1 MNATDKINILLVDD
15 QPGKLLSYEVM
26 LADLNENLLKANSA
40 NEALQQLLK
49 NDVAVILID
58 VCMPD
63 LDGFELAAMIRSHP
77 RFQKTALIFISAI
90 HLTETDYLRG
100 YDAGAVDYV
109 PVPVVPELLRAK
121 VRVFV
126 DLYRKTKMLE
136 HLNLDLESRV
146 AERTAALEA
155 ANQRLTQSEQARS
168 LALAAGKMGSWDHD
182 MASGMCDWD
191 KGMRDIFGVDEKFV
205 PTPDSVRPFIH
216 AEDWEK
222 IHAAFRSVSHDN
234 TTAQGEFRVVRL
246 DGQVRCCT
254 GSAAANIDETG
265 NISRVCGVLLDIT
278 DRKDAEKTQSLLA
291 REVDHRARNALAIV
305 QAIIRLARADN
316 LEAYTKAIDGRVRA
330 LAHTHELLSQ
340 SRWHGADIR
349 KLVQEELAPYQEAG
363 ANKIIIEGPSIILPP
378 DKAQTIGLALHE
390 LATNAAKYGALSH
403 ESGQLDVRWIR
414 ENGMLTFG
422 WTETG
427 GPEVTPPTRQGFGT
441 KMIQTSITQQRDG
454 KAVFDW
460 LPGGLKC
467 TLVLPSEDG
476 VKSNGAQKTTPQNQK
491 APSTKRILVVE
502 DEALIGM
509 LTCDMVEEIGYSI
522 LGPYTSVADASDAV
536 ANHAFE
542 AAILDV
548 NLGGQQAYPL
558 ADTLNA
564 RGLPFFFV
572 TGYAQDSVDSRF
584 ANVPIVQKPIAKE
597 ALAGALQAVL
607 ARQ

>member
-1 MNATDKINILLVDD
+1 MNATDQVNILLVDD

-26 LADLNENLLKANSA
+26 LADLGENLLKANSA

-77 RFQKTALIFISAI
+77 RFQKTAIIFISAI
-90 HLTETDYLRG
+90 HLTESDYLRG

-121 VRVFV
+121 VRVFAE
-126 DLYRKTKMLE
+126 LYRKTKLLE

-146 AERTAALEA
+146 TERTAALEA
-155 ANQRLTQSEQARS
+155 ANKRLLQSEQARS
-168 LALAAGKMGSWDHD
+168 LALAAGKMGAWDHD
-182 MASGMCDWD
+182 MATGMCDWD
-191 KGMRDIFGVDEKFV
+191 QGMRDIFGVDERFV

-216 AEDWEK
+216 SEDWEK
-222 IHAAFRSVSHDN
+222 IHVAFRGVSQEN
-234 TTAQGEFRVVRL
+234 TTAQGEFRVVRS
-246 DGQVRCCT
+246 DGQVRWCT
-254 GSAAANIDETG
+254 GSAAANVSETG
-265 NISRVCGVLLDIT
+265 HISRVCGVLADIT
-278 DRKDAEKTQSLLA
+278 DRKDAERTQSLLS

-305 QAIIRLARADN
+305 QAIIRLARAEN
-316 LEAYTKAIDGRVRA
+316 LDAYTKAIDGRVRA

-349 KLVQEELAPYQEAG
+349 KLVEEELAPYQEGG
-363 ANKIIIEGPSIILPP
+363 ANKIVIDGPSIILPP

-403 ESGQLDVRWIR
+403 DDGQLNVRWIC
-414 ENGMLTFG
+414 ENGLLTFG

-427 GPEVTPPTRQGFGT
+427 GPTVSPPTRQGFGT
-441 KMIQTSITQQRDG
+441 KMIHASITQQRGG
-454 KAVFDW
+454 KAMFDW
-460 LPGGLKC
+460 LPSGLKC
-467 TLVLPSEDG
+467 TLVIPADDTR
-476 VKSNGAQKTTPQNQK
+476 VNGAQKAKPQSK
-491 APSTKRILVVE
+491 EVPSAKRILIVE

-509 LTCDMVEEIGYSI
+509 LTCDMVEEIGYTI
-522 LGPYTSVADASDAV
+522 LGPYASVADASDAV
-536 ANHAFE
+536 ANHSFE

-558 ADTLNA
+558 ADTLSA

-584 ANVPIVQKPIAKE
+584 ANIPIIQKPIAKE

-607 ARQ
+607 AR